1 LRMRKTSRAMT
12 MKLWMPCS
20 ILSMLFILVLR
31 FGEAE
36 ASPFG
41 LDDEGEDTSGVQVFR
56 EEFRLV

>member
-1 LRMRKTSRAMT
+1 MT